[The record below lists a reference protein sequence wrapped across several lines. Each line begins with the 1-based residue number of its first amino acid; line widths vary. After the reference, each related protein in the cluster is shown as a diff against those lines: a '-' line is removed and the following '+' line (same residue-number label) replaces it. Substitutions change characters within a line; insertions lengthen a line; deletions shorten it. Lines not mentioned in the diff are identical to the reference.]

1 VPTGPRIIIIDDDSA
16 HLRIYGWVI
25 ERGGY
30 VPLPVLVQR
39 NDLQLPD
46 GHADLVLLDYALGSN
61 LKAADVAQRV
71 KAALPNAPIV
81 VLSDLVG
88 MPQDIASLAITFVQK
103 GDPENLLRVIASTLA
118 KESEDERR

>member
-1 VPTGPRIIIIDDDSA
+1 MPSAPRIIIIDDDSA

-30 VPLPVLVQR
+30 VALPVLVQR

-61 LKAADVAQRV
+61 LKAADVARQV
-71 KAALPNAPIV
+71 KATLPDAPIV

-88 MPQDIASLAITFVQK
+88 MPQDIAPLALAFVQK
-103 GDPENLLRVIASTLA
+103 GDPENLLRVLASILA
-118 KESEDERR
+118 KKSGHGTP